1 MGKTEERAYLG
12 IEIKLSPADLV
23 ALEGGTYVG
32 DPVRT
37 AIQKAADQEDREVDW
52 DTLKTWVNTNPHDHP
67 GITIRVFVKAP
78 RRENEP
84 ADD

>member
-1 MGKTEERAYLG
+1 MGKNDERNYIG

-23 ALEGGTYVG
+23 QLDEGTYVG

-37 AIQKAADQEDREVDW
+37 AIQSAADQDNREVDW
-52 DTLKTWVNTNPHDHP
+52 ETLKTWVNKHPHDHP
-67 GITIRVFVKAP
+67 GITVKVFVKAP
-78 RRENEP
+78 RRDNEP